1 MVGGTVTLVDGTTF
15 ENPAEGGAEAEAAAE
30 AEADAEAAA
39 EAAAEAEAEEEAAAE
54 EATAEEEA
62 AEEAKEA
69 ESGEATAPSGDAFRR
84 LMSSASSC
92 SAAAKRARGTKR
104 AGAGAG

>member
-1 MVGGTVTLVDGTTF
+1 VVGGTVTLVDGTTF
-15 ENPAEGGAEAEAAAE
+15 ENPAAGGAEAEAAAE
-30 AEADAEAAA
+30 AEAEAA
-39 EAAAEAEAEEEAAAE
+39 EAAVEEEEAAAE
-54 EATAEEEA
+54 EEEAEKGEEAERGEA
-62 AEEAKEA
+62 AEREEAR
-69 ESGEATAPSGDAFRR
+69 APSGDAFLR

>member
-15 ENPAEGGAEAEAAAE
+15 ENPAAGGAEAEAAAE
-30 AEADAEAAA
+30 AEAEAA
-39 EAAAEAEAEEEAAAE
+39 EAAVEEEEAAAE
-54 EATAEEEA
+54 EEEA
-62 AEEAKEA
+62 EKGEEAER
-69 ESGEATAPSGDAFRR
+69 GEARAPSGDAFLR
-84 LMSSASSC
+84 LMSSASC